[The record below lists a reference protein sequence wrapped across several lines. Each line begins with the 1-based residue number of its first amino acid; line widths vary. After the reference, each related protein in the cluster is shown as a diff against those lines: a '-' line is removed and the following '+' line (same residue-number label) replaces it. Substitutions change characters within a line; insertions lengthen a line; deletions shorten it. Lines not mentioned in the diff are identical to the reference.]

1 MLHKALKSIKLS
13 EKVFHVKIEVLLLF
27 LILITTSLK
36 AQNSGSSYNDSIKVT
51 VDLRTINLPFLER
64 IITTIINQDRQTKG
78 LNELTKNSILNKTAI
93 DQALFMADFATMEQS
108 NPGERAIAYGGTRN
122 LSEIIGKASISPTK
136 KTTYL
141 QAAQLFTDKWE
152 SNAIYASLLFNKNFT
167 FMGVSVAIDPIGEKF
182 YATVDLGDKNS
193 IAPILDKS
201 ASKYISSKF
210 YGLQLYNA
218 KACSKCNK
226 FSEINELAQHIVLED
241 NNVYFVYDNLK
252 KIKQLLK
259 TPLDGFA
266 IDLVNKNQFSCDK
279 ENIVNYQVPN
289 KGIMLK
295 PVIYDDIF
303 RLNTEDPKSNKLK
316 VKLGSIPKEIS
327 IDSVEL
333 NLIVISQGIVCKN
346 LYKTNVISQIESKP
360 YVLTA
365 TYLTDPGEY
374 YPFDFKKKNVQKKEI
389 DSVCVLA
396 QNPRFL
402 SNVKLYNCLAAYVMN
417 DFPLNDGDA
426 DKMSLLFDKMKVNK
440 KEKLDTLQL
449 LEISFLM
456 NIVKAAQTSQNTKDI
471 AMNKLKAIEPYEISF
486 TNVLALYS
494 FFVNHNEYQSALSWL
509 DDVVLSELIPE
520 DYLFSYISISTLYSE
535 RVNSG
540 SFSLILNKAKT
551 LNAERFCNLFKP
563 KNFSFQIFENQSI
576 KSIICESCRK

>member
-1 MLHKALKSIKLS
+1 MLHKVLKNIKLS
-13 EKVFHVKIEVLLLF
+13 EKISQVKIEIILLF

-36 AQNSGSSYNDSIKVT
+36 AQNSNSYNDSITVT
-51 VDLRTINLPFLER
+51 LDLRTINLPFLDR
-64 IITTIINQDRQTKG
+64 IITTIINQDRQSKG
-78 LNELTKNSILNKTAI
+78 LNELTTNTILNKTAI

-122 LSEIIGKASISPTK
+122 LSEIIGKASISSSK
-136 KTTYL
+136 KITYL

-152 SNAIYASLLFNKNFT
+152 SNKIYASLLFNNNFT
-167 FMGVSVAIDPIGEKF
+167 FVGISVALDPIGEKLF
-182 YATVDLGDKNS
+182 ASVDLGDKNS
-193 IAPILDKS
+193 IAPVLDKS

-210 YGLQLYNA
+210 YGLRLYNA
-218 KACSKCNK
+218 KTCSKCNK
-226 FSEINELAQHIVLED
+226 FSEINELAQHIILED
-241 NNVYFVYDNLK
+241 NNVFFVYDNLK

-295 PVIYDDIF
+295 PLYYDDIF
-303 RLNTEDPKSNKLK
+303 KLNTEDSKSNKLK
-316 VKLGSIPKEIS
+316 VKLGSIPKDIS

-374 YPFDFKKKNVQKKEI
+374 YPFDFKKKNVQKKDI

-417 DFPLNDGDA
+417 DFQLNDDDA

-471 AMNKLKAIEPYEISF
+471 AMNKLKAIEPYDVSL

-494 FFVNHNEYQSALSWL
+494 FFVNHNEYQSALTWL
-509 DDVVLSELIPE
+509 DDVILSESIPE

-551 LNAERFCNLFKP
+551 LNTERFCNLFKP
-563 KNFSFQIFENQSI
+563 KNFSFQLFENQSV
-576 KSIICESCRK
+576 KSIICESCNK